1 MGSAYTPGLQ
11 VSPFVKVHRTRRLP
25 ILGEVLAQEG
35 QRMQPGDVVARA
47 ALPGFMQT
55 VKVSGQLSIEPA
67 DVPGVLSV
75 KVGDSVKRDQVLAV
89 TKSLFGLLKTE
100 VKSPIDGT
108 VETISSITGNVGIR
122 MLPTPVDLSA
132 YLEGTV
138 VEVLKKEGV
147 VIEAEG
153 ALIQGIFGIGGERTG
168 QIEIVSASPEEALS
182 AKQIGPQHKGK
193 ILVGGCNVSGD
204 ALRKA
209 AEVGVVG
216 IIAGGVVD
224 KELIE
229 FLGYDIGVAIT
240 GQENI
245 TLSLMVT
252 EGFGSIAMAKRTYD
266 LLAELNGKTASMNGA
281 TQIRA
286 GVIRPEIIV
295 PRPSSEGSL
304 AVEESAG
311 TLEIGTSIRII
322 REPYFGKLA
331 TVSGLPS
338 ELVKVDSGTSVR
350 VLNANLKD
358 GSQVTVP
365 RANVEIIKTS

>member
-1 MGSAYTPGLQ
+1 MHVGDA
-11 VSPFVKVHRTRRLP
+11 VHP
-25 ILGEVLAQEG
+25 N
-35 QRMQPGDVVARA
+35 DVVARA
-47 ALPGFMQT
+47 SLPGFMQT
-55 VKVSGQLSIEPA
+55 VKVSVQLSIEPA
-67 DVPGVLSV
+67 DVQATLQV
-75 KVGDSVKRDQVLAV
+75 KIGDRVERDQLLAV

-100 VKSPIDGT
+100 VKSPIAGT

-132 YLEGTV
+132 YLEGNV
-138 VEVLKKEGV
+138 AEVLDREGV

-153 ALIQGIFGIGGERTG
+153 ALIQGIFGVGGERTG
-168 QIEIVSASPEEALS
+168 QIAVISKSPDDVLGADQISAD
-182 AKQIGPQHKGK
+182 HKGK
-193 ILVGGCNVSGD
+193 ILVGGKNVTGD

-209 AEVGVVG
+209 AGLGVVG
-216 IIAGGVVD
+216 VIAGGVVD
-224 KELIE
+224 KELID

-252 EGFGSIAMAKRTYD
+252 EGFGSIAMAQRTFD
-266 LLAELNGKTASMNGA
+266 LLRDLNGKSASMNGA

-295 PRPSSEGSL
+295 PRPASEGAITGTHS
-304 AVEESAG
+304 VD
-311 TLEIGTSIRII
+311 TLEVGTSIRII
-322 REPYFGKLA
+322 REPYFGRLA
-331 TVSGLPS
+331 TVTGLPS

-350 VLNANLKD
+350 VLTARLQD

-365 RANVEIIKTS
+365 RANVEIIKTG

>member
-1 MGSAYTPGLQ
+1 LGSAYTPGLQ
-11 VSPFVKVHRTRRLP
+11 VSPFVKVHRLRRLP
-25 ILGEVLAQEG
+25 ILGEALAG
-35 QRMQPGDVVARA
+35 VGDPVKPNDIVARA

-55 VKVSGQLSIEPA
+55 VKVSSQLSVEPA
-67 DVPGVLSV
+67 DVPAMLQV
-75 KVGDSVKRDQVLAV
+75 KIGDKVERGQLLAV
-89 TKSLFGLLKTE
+89 TKALFGLLKTE
-100 VKSPIDGT
+100 VKSPTEGT
-108 VETISSITGNVGIR
+108 IETVSSITGNVGIR
-122 MLPTPVDLSA
+122 MQPTPVDLSA

-138 VEVLKKEGV
+138 VEVLDKEGV
-147 VIEAEG
+147 VIEAHG
-153 ALIQGIFGIGGERTG
+153 ALIQGIFGVGGERYG
-168 QIEIVSASPEEALS
+168 EIALVSKSPEEVLTAG
-182 AKQIGPQHKGK
+182 QITDAHKGK
-193 ILVGGCNVSGD
+193 IIVGGSNVTGE

-209 AEVGVVG
+209 ASVGVVG
-216 IIAGGVVD
+216 VIAGGVVD

-252 EGFGSIAMAKRTYD
+252 EGFGTIAMATRTFD

-295 PRPSSEGSL
+295 PRPSSEGRAE
-304 AVEESAG
+304 AVQTQD

-331 TVSGLPS
+331 SVTGLPS

-350 VLNANLKD
+350 VLTAVLKN
-358 GSQVTVP
+358 GSEVTVP
-365 RANVEIIKTS
+365 RANVEIIKSN